1 MEYLVKW
8 LPIAQLDLED
18 IYQFY
23 LSKSEQ
29 VATDMWNR
37 LLDSTDPLKT
47 FAYAG
52 PIELL
57 LQNREKEYHSLVVE
71 KHFKLI
77 YYVEGNVIN
86 ITAVWDTRRNPEY
99 LKHSLK

>member
-1 MEYLVKW
+1 MEYIVKW
-8 LPIAQLDLED
+8 MPIAQLDLED

-29 VATDMWNR
+29 VANDIWNR
-37 LLDSTDPLKT
+37 LLESSNPLKI

-52 PIELL
+52 PVEPFLA
-57 LQNREKEYHSLVVE
+57 NREKEYHSLVVE

-77 YYVEGNVIN
+77 YYIEGNNVC
-86 ITAVWDTRRNPEY
+86 ITAVWDIRRDPEY
-99 LKHSLK
+99 LKYSIK

>member
-1 MEYLVKW
+1 MEYIVKW
-8 LPIAQLDLED
+8 MPIAQLDLED

-29 VATDMWNR
+29 VANDIWNR
-37 LLDSTDPLKT
+37 LLESSDPLKI

-52 PIELL
+52 PVEPLL
-57 LQNREKEYHSLVVE
+57 ANREKEYHSLVVE

-77 YYVEGNVIN
+77 YYIEGNDVR
-86 ITAVWDTRRNPEY
+86 ITAVWDIRRDPEY
-99 LKHSLK
+99 LKYSIK